1 MPILKKPV
9 EAVLASHPTYS
20 EIFPCVPSTAE
31 TGRRLVRGFSGCG
44 TSMSLPTAPS

>member
-20 EIFPCVPSTAE
+20 EIFPCEPSTAE
-31 TGRRLVRGFSGCG
+31 TGRKLVRGFSGCG
-44 TSMSLPTAPS
+44 TSTTSPTVPS